1 MNSFKQEKHLLQ
13 KMIKTSLPVT
23 AMAFLF
29 FLMGTE
35 AGIAAV
41 AGTLLSALFILSS
54 AWVLDTFYSAND
66 TDFFHIFFF
75 TLVLR
80 FLGVLSLF
88 AILLVTVKIN
98 QILFTVS
105 FIISYLYNSVTETIF
120 INKYLHKSSK
130 KRP

>member
-1 MNSFKQEKHLLQ
+1 ML
-13 KMIKTSLPVT
+13 KTSLPVT

-29 FLMGTE
+29 FLMGPE

-54 AWVLDTFYSAND
+54 AWVVDTFSSASD
-66 TDFFHIFFF
+66 ADFIHVFF
-75 TLVLR
+75 LALIVR
-80 FLGVLSLF
+80 FLVVLSLF
-88 AILLVTVKIN
+88 TILLVAVKIN
-98 QILFTVS
+98 EILFTVS

-120 INKYLHKSSK
+120 INKFLHKSSK